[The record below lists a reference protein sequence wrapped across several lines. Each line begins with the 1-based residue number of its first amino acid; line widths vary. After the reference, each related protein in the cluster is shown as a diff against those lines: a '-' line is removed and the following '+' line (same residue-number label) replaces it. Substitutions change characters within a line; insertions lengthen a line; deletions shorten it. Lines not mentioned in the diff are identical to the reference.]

1 MNKLLIKIFTTLIFT
16 FSTTAVFAN
25 SQAIDELQ
33 KRLSLV
39 SQYKADFKQTV
50 RSTKGKVIQN
60 GVGTFQMKR
69 PNLFRMEVKAPQ
81 ENVIV
86 SDGKNLWFYD
96 PFVEQV
102 TVNWVEDAVNNTPF
116 VLLTSNNA
124 KNWQQYQVSQ
134 ESDNF
139 VLKPKSHQSPIQQF
153 NIRITPNGI
162 LKGFSTIEK
171 SGQSNLYLLKNISNF
186 VTDNAFTFT
195 VPKNAELDDQRA
207 KK

>member
-1 MNKLLIKIFTTLIFT
+1 MNKLFTKILTISVFT
-16 FSTTAVFAN
+16 FSTTMVFAN

-33 KRLSLV
+33 RRLALV
-39 SQYKADFKQTV
+39 SEYKANFTQTV
-50 RSTKGKVIQN
+50 RSAKGKVIQQ

-69 PNLFRMEVKAPQ
+69 PNLFRMDTKQPQ

-102 TVNWVEDAVNNTPF
+102 TVNWVKDAVNDTPF
-116 VLLTSNNA
+116 VLLTSDNPQ
-124 KNWQQYQVSQ
+124 NWQQYQVLQ
-134 ESDNF
+134 NIDNF
-139 VLKPKSHQSPIQQF
+139 ILKPKSHKSNIKKF
-153 NIRITPNGI
+153 NIRITPNGT

-171 SGQSNLYLLKNISNF
+171 TGQSNLYLLKNISNS
-186 VTDNAFTFT
+186 VTDSVFIFTA
-195 VPKNAELDDQRA
+195 PKNAEIDDQRV